1 MFKVSKV
8 EESSFYIDQAMK
20 LMQEYATKER
30 EKIGE
35 RFEKSIGTFRKD
47 FDDVNLNK
55 RKDLEL
61 QKIRFLN
68 DRLNDSLKKIIKSF
82 PNFAKTQEVYINLI
96 NTSEVGVTEIKDA
109 LARLLWIVNTIDEFT
124 QVTESKMKKT
134 KTQKT
139 MGFLMKKYLGKV
151 NSLFYKNKT
160 FFRRLDE
167 ARKFINKL
175 PTFEDLHTISI
186 AGFPN
191 VGKSTLMKKITGS
204 DVEIQNYPFTTK
216 GLMFGYL
223 KEDGV
228 KYIQFID
235 TPGLLGRDKNNSIE
249 ERAQLVV
256 TRYSQSIIFVIDF
269 TESSGYNVDSQYKL
283 LRRTEELQKN
293 IVIYL
298 SKTDLFNEETEEVF
312 KSYEKKLSKYQVFRD
327 SDKLR
332 KHCLDEQKKMIKF
345 DPAKLKVI
353 R

>member
-1 MFKVSKV
+1 MFKIPKV

-20 LMQEYATKER
+20 SMQEYATKER

-35 RFEKSIGTFRKD
+35 RFEKSIGTFRKTL
-47 FDDVNLNK
+47 DDVNMDK

-68 DRLNDSLKKIIKSF
+68 DRLNDSLKKIIKNF

-96 NTSEVGVTEIKDA
+96 NTSEASVTEVKDA
-109 LARLLWIVNTIDEFT
+109 LARLLWIANTIDEFT
-124 QVTESKMKKT
+124 QNTEAKLKKT
-134 KTQKT
+134 KSQKT
-139 MGFLMKKYLGKV
+139 VGFLMKKYLGKV

-160 FFRRLDE
+160 FFRKLVE
-167 ARKFINKL
+167 ARKFLNKL

-223 KEDGV
+223 KEEGV

-249 ERAQLVV
+249 ERAQIVV
-256 TRYSQSIIFVIDF
+256 TKYSQSIIFVIDF
-269 TESSGYNVDSQYKL
+269 TESSGYNIDSQFKL
-283 LRRTEELQKN
+283 LKKTEEFQKN

-298 SKTDLFNEETEEVF
+298 SKTDLFNEETEQSVKE
-312 KSYEKKLSKYQVFRD
+312 YEKKLTKYLVFRD
-327 SDKLR
+327 SEKLR

-345 DPAKLKVI
+345 DPSKLKVI

>member
-1 MFKVSKV
+1 MFKIPKV

-20 LMQEYATKER
+20 SMQEYATKER

-47 FDDVNLNK
+47 LDDVNREK

-61 QKIRFLN
+61 QKIRYLN
-68 DRLNDSLKKIIKSF
+68 DRLNDSLKKIIKNF

-96 NTSEVGVTEIKDA
+96 NTSEVNVTVIKDA

-124 QVTESKMKKT
+124 QATESKLKRT
-134 KTQKT
+134 KTQAT
-139 MGFLMKKYLGKV
+139 IGFLMKKYLGKV

-160 FFRRLDE
+160 FFRNLDE
-167 ARKFINKL
+167 ARKFMNKL

-191 VGKSTLMKKITGS
+191 VAKSTLMKKITGS

-223 KEDGV
+223 KEDGA

-235 TPGLLGRDKNNSIE
+235 TPGLLGREKSNDIE
-249 ERAQLVV
+249 QRAQIVI
-256 TRYSQSIIFVIDF
+256 TRYSQSIIFVIDL
-269 TESSGYNVDSQYKL
+269 TESSGYNVESQMKL
-283 LRRTEELQKN
+283 LKKTEELQKN

-298 SKTDLFNEETEEVF
+298 SKTDIFNEETEEVRAE
-312 KSYEKKLSKYQVFRD
+312 YDKKLKKYLVFTD
-327 SDKLR
+327 AEKLR

-345 DPAKLKVI
+345 DPTKLKVI